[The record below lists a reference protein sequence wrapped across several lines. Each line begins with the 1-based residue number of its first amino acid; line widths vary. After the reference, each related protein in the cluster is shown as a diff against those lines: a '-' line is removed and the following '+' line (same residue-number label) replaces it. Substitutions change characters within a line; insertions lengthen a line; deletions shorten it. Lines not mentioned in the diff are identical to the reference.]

1 MKSSVSLAV
10 FAVVLLMELCTNAI
24 SQGLIGGPQD
34 IDINEHEDAKKALQ
48 YAVSQYN
55 IRSNDL
61 YLRDVSEVLSAQR
74 QVVEGL
80 KYIFKVKMARTD
92 CLKASVQEVCDIQKN
107 PEEAWVYTCMFSVWS
122 RPWLDSTIVNENC
135 SPKNFTY

>member
-1 MKSSVSLAV
+1 MKCSVSLAV
-10 FAVVLLMELCTNAI
+10 FAVVLLMELCTNAV

-74 QVVEGL
+74 QVGFVLFCHSGVSNKL
-80 KYIFKVKMARTD
+80 YIYMSHMATQRCGGCWDYYGVSMLGYLFKGHTK
-92 CLKASVQEVCDIQKN
+92 
-107 PEEAWVYTCMFSVWS
+107 
-122 RPWLDSTIVNENC
+122 
-135 SPKNFTY
+135 